1 MKDPHA
7 PKKPL
12 SGYMMF
18 CNDKRQDL
26 KNDKPEL
33 SMTDC
38 AKHLGAMWKALD
50 EEQKKEYKIQAAAEK
65 EKYTELHDEYKKT
78 DNFKNFEKKD
88 KTAKLVRKY
97 ALALGF
103 KPKRG
108 SVTFPSDK
116 NSPKKPLSAYM
127 RFSRDKRQEYA
138 SEGLSLTEL
147 SKKCGAEWKNITD
160 EQKAEYQQAVKDDQE
175 AHQDRLTVYKQS
187 EEYEKYIKEKKAFLK
202 AKKQLYAKLEGKT
215 KTKPKKKRT
224 KKVAKKAV
232 VIQRRKKILSSSEE
246 SESEDDS
253 ESTDSGEESS

>member
-1 MKDPHA
+1 
-7 PKKPL
+7 
-12 SGYMMF
+12 MMF

-38 AKHLGAMWKALD
+38 AKHLGAMWKAIN
-50 EEQKKEYKIQAAAEK
+50 EEQKKEYKIAAAAEK
-65 EKYTELHDEYKKT
+65 EKYTELLDEYKKT
-78 DNFKNFEKKD
+78 DNYKNYEKKD
-88 KTAKLVRKY
+88 KTAKLVKKH

-116 NSPKKPLSAYM
+116 NAPKKPLSAYM
-127 RFSRDKRQEYA
+127 RFSRDKRTEYA

-147 SKKCGAEWKNITD
+147 SKKCGAEWKTIA
-160 EQKAEYQQAVKDDQE
+160 EAEKAAYQQAVKDDQE
-175 AHQDRLTVYKQS
+175 AHQERLTVYKQG
-187 EEYEKYIKEKKAFLK
+187 EEFEKYVSEKKIFLK
-202 AKKQLYAKLEGKT
+202 AKKQLIAKLEGRKLQT
-215 KTKPKKKRT
+215 KSRKKKT

-232 VIQRRKKILSSSEE
+232 VSRRKIQSSSEE
-246 SESEDDS
+246 SSEDDS